1 MSSSRKNKKPKKTKN
16 LKNQNILPSTLV
28 VVGAAARRH
37 CRRVCVGLGSS
48 RRHRQ
53 IRAEPGEGQPSPSPS
68 PAVEPIVVHCR
79 KLSPSPSSCGAPL
92 LPPPLDPCEA
102 RWGTATVAKSE
113 WAMTP
118 SSPGVAR
125 CRATSRYPL
134 PSRRRRFG
142 MREGRNEKWEREEV
156 WMRGRRLERRGYNKG
171 LGKNGSVEREK
182 KASQNS
188 SGSP

>member
-1 MSSSRKNKKPKKTKN
+1 MWLSRSSALKCLQKSLFFYAGGATACGNSIFACGCLCRPHAKIKNQKKQKN

-53 IRAEPGEGQPSPSPS
+53 IRAEPGEGQPPPSPS

-79 KLSPSPSSCGAPL
+79 KLSPSPSSRGAPL

-102 RWGTATVAKSE
+102 RWGTAAVAKSE

-118 SSPGVAR
+118 PSLGVAR

-142 MREGRNEKWEREEV
+142 MREGRNEK
-156 WMRGRRLERRGYNKG
+156 
-171 LGKNGSVEREK
+171 
-182 KASQNS
+182 
-188 SGSP
+188 